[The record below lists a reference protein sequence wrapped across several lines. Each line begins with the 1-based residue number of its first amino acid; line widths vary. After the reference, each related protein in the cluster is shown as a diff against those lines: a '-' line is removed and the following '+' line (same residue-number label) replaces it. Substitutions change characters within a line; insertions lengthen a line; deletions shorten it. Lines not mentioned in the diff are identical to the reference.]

1 MPKPQTVL
9 CYICGREF
17 GSYSINLHERQCAK
31 RWEKQRNKEKEAE
44 KSEQKRKSS
53 TSKDKLRDPWVRKDG
68 PSIKSHSKYS
78 KSMND
83 IRLPNGDTH
92 VTEIEK
98 EIIHDARP
106 STVTLK
112 DRDKVNGDL
121 SAEETEFNTTA
132 RDVSPEIPKIARPG
146 TAVLNKKYSSP
157 ILPSRV
163 NPISLMKAKDGENE
177 GHSEKGR
184 LEKEGHVEKEV
195 STLMEPSIT
204 SLRKHS
210 APEHIGI
217 RISNTSPVSSTSSH
231 ASTDSQETP
240 MRVPEGM
247 PRFRS
252 TKNPNLLVCYICG
265 NEFGSK
271 SLKIH
276 EPQCLKK
283 WKLANPR
290 YYSRKGS
297 HGGMFK
303 ADSVN
308 AIHHKENVLMHSKN
322 GNLPNGLTRKA
333 TFKSASCENLLD
345 ACMGGRNLKPTNSLQ
360 ALKELSKSH
369 NRLYTPSKKPTM
381 EPCYICG
388 KEIIKHSLAVHEKQ
402 CKKKWDALKE
412 KDEKKLLAASK
423 LPSKRHS
430 VHLPVN
436 IKVDK
441 TGDVD
446 NNNLDNP
453 HKSQE
458 QISTSEGERQSTT
471 KVTKE
476 RKPSNV
482 TCYICGR
489 AYGTASISIHE
500 KQCQKKWEAES
511 AKKEALLRPK
521 SGKKKTKPRPSSFV
535 L

>member
-1 MPKPQTVL
+1 MPKPETVL

-17 GSYSINLHERQCAK
+17 GSYSINVHERQCAK
-31 RWEKQRNKEKEAE
+31 RWEKQKSKEKEAE
-44 KSEQKRKSS
+44 KSEHKRKIS
-53 TSKDKLRDPWVRKDG
+53 TPKDKLRDPWVRRDG
-68 PSIKSHSKYS
+68 PSIKAHSKYS

-83 IRLPNGDTH
+83 IRLNNGATH
-92 VTEIEK
+92 VTEIER

-112 DRDKVNGDL
+112 DNVNGNL
-121 SAEETEFNTTA
+121 SAEETELNTTG
-132 RDVSPEIPKIARPG
+132 DVSPEVPKISRPG

-177 GHSEKGR
+177 GHSKKEQNIEKD
-184 LEKEGHVEKEV
+184 EN
-195 STLMEPSIT
+195 TLMEPSIA

-210 APEHIGI
+210 APEQIGM
-217 RISNTSPVSSTSSH
+217 RVSNTSPASSVSSH

-240 MRVPEGM
+240 MRVTEGM

-303 ADSVN
+303 ADSMN
-308 AIHHKENVLMHSKN
+308 ALHHKENVARPNKN
-322 GNLPNGLTRKA
+322 GSLSNGVTRKK

-345 ACMGGRNLKPTNSLQ
+345 ACMGGGNLKPTNSLQ
-360 ALKELSKSH
+360 ALKELSKSQ
-369 NRLYTPSKKPTM
+369 NRLFTPSKKPTM
-381 EPCYICG
+381 QPCYICG

-412 KDEKKLLAASK
+412 KSRKDERKLSAAK
-423 LPSKRHS
+423 ELPSKRHS
-430 VHLPVN
+430 VHLPVT

-441 TGDVD
+441 IGDVE
-446 NNNLDNP
+446 NNNLDKS

-458 QISTSEGERQSTT
+458 QISEPEGERIKSTT
-471 KVTKE
+471 NAPKE
-476 RKPSNV
+476 RKPSTV

-500 KQCQKKWEAES
+500 KQCQKKWEAET
-511 AKKEALLRPK
+511 ARKEALLRPK
-521 SGKKKTKPRPSSFV
+521 SGKKKPKPRPSSFV